1 MSEYREI
8 KPVDHYGRIKKNIE
22 SHHFDDSTKK
32 YLLDSLEVLSET
44 YEGQKLVTNMKK
56 AMMQVFAEPYV
67 KYFLS
72 LN

>member
-22 SHHFDDSTKK
+22 SHQFDDSTKK
-32 YLLDSLEVLSET
+32 YLLDSLDVLSET
-44 YEGQKLVTNMKK
+44 YEGRKLVTNMKK